1 MPIAKITSGT
11 VVGLDPFPIE
21 IEVSIDYQGFPGFS
35 IVGLAS
41 KEVDEAKERVRSA
54 IKNCGFKF
62 PDKRITVNLAPADL
76 PKKGSAFDFPIA
88 VGILLADEQL
98 FFNPE
103 KNVFIGELSLDGG
116 LRHTSSVLPVAL
128 MTKEKGF
135 GNIFLPSLNSRE
147 ASIVSNIFV
156 RPINTLKDIY
166 YHFAGNKI
174 VYPSKT
180 IDLAELL
187 TEDTDC
193 EFDFSEVRGQQYV
206 KRALQV
212 ACAGSHNIA
221 MKGPPGAGKTM
232 LARCLPSIL
241 PTLTPTEALEVTKI
255 YSISGNLNPN
265 LPIIKTRPFRS
276 PHHTTSRA
284 GLVGGS
290 SNLMPGE
297 ISLAHRG
304 VLFLDEFAELPRHV
318 LEALRQP
325 IEDGFIT
332 ISRAAGSIKFPSKVM
347 LVVAYN
353 PCPCGFLG
361 DSKKACTCSQN
372 QINNYQKRISGPI
385 LDRIDIHIEVPAVET
400 DRLVEDKE
408 VYGKTSKQMRTEV
421 QKARNRQLKRF
432 ENVSITANS
441 EMKPKEVKEFCKLT
455 GECLDILR
463 HAVIQMGLSARAYF
477 RVIKVARTIADLEN
491 SPEITRSHLAEALT
505 YRPRQ

>member
-21 IEVSIDYQGFPGFS
+21 VEVNIDHQGFPGFS

-88 VGILLADEQL
+88 VGILLADGQ
-98 FFNPE
+98 FTFDPR
-103 KNVFIGELSLDGG
+103 KRVFIGELSLDGS
-116 LRHTSSVLPVAL
+116 LRHTSSVLPIAL
-128 MTKEKGF
+128 MAKERNF
-135 GNIFLPSLNSRE
+135 ADIFLPSLNSKE
-147 ASIVSNIFV
+147 ASIVSNVFV
-156 RPINTLKDIY
+156 RPINTLKDVF
-166 YHFAGNKI
+166 YHFLGEKI
-174 VYPSKT
+174 VYPAKT
-180 IDLAELL
+180 INLDELL
-187 TEDTDC
+187 TEDIDY
-193 EFDFSEVRGQQYV
+193 EFDFSEVRGQNHV

-212 ACAGSHNIA
+212 ACSGSHNIS

-232 LARCLPSIL
+232 LARCLPSIM
-241 PTLTPTEALEVTKI
+241 PALTSQEALEVTKI
-255 YSISGNLNPN
+255 YSISGNLNPET
-265 LPIIKTRPFRS
+265 PIIKTRPFRS

-290 SNLMPGE
+290 SNLLPGE

-304 VLFLDEFAELPRHV
+304 VIFLDEFAELPRHV

-361 DSKKACTCSQN
+361 DPKKSCSCSPN
-372 QINNYQKRISGPI
+372 QIIRYQKRISGPI

-400 DRLVEDKE
+400 EKLVDEK
-408 VYGKTSKQMRTEV
+408 GAAGNKTSKQMRAEV
-421 QKARNRQLKRF
+421 QKAKEVQLKRF
-432 ENVSITANS
+432 KNTPITSNA
-441 EMKPKEVKEFCKLT
+441 EMKPKEIKEFCQLD
-455 GECLDILR
+455 GDCLNILR
-463 HAVIQMGLSARAYF
+463 HAVSQMGLSARAYF

-491 SPEITRSHLAEALT
+491 SRNITKNHLAEALN
-505 YRPRQ
+505 YRPK

>member
-11 VVGLDPFPIE
+11 VVGLEPFPIE
-21 IEVSIDYQGFPGFS
+21 IEVSIDHQGFPGFS

-88 VGILLADEQL
+88 VGILLADKQM
-98 FFNPE
+98 FFDPS
-103 KNVFIGELSLDGG
+103 KDVFIGELSLDGG
-116 LRHTSSVLPVAL
+116 LRHTSSVLPIAL
-128 MTKEKGF
+128 MAKERKF
-135 GNIFLPSLNSRE
+135 ANIFLPQLNVKE
-147 ASIVSNIFV
+147 ASIVSDVFV
-156 RPINTLKDIY
+156 RPVNSLTDICN
-166 YHFAGNKI
+166 HFSGEKI
-174 VYPSKT
+174 IYPAKT
-180 IDLAELL
+180 INLEELL
-187 TEDTDC
+187 TEEVHY
-193 EFDFSEVRGQQYV
+193 EFDFSEVRGQQHV

-212 ACAGSHNIA
+212 ACAGGHNIS

-241 PTLTPTEALEVTKI
+241 PNPTPQEALEVTKI
-255 YSISGNLNPN
+255 YSISGNLSPD
-265 LPIIKTRPFRS
+265 LSIIKTRPFRS

-290 SNLMPGE
+290 SNLLPGE

-332 ISRAAGSIKFPSKVM
+332 ISRAAGSIKFPSRVM
-347 LVVAYN
+347 LVVAFN

-361 DSKKACTCSQN
+361 DPKKSCSCFPN
-372 QINNYQKRISGPI
+372 QIIRYQKRISGPI
-385 LDRIDIHIEVPAVET
+385 LDRIDIHIDVPAVET
-400 DRLVEDKE
+400 DKLIEERA
-408 VYGKTSKQMRTEV
+408 VYGKTSKQMREET
-421 QKARNRQLKRF
+421 QKAKNIQIKRF
-432 ENVSITANS
+432 KNLNITGNA
-441 EMKPKEVKEFCKLT
+441 EMKPKEIKEFCKLNN
-455 GECLDILR
+455 ECLNTLR
-463 HAVIQMGLSARAYF
+463 HAVTQMGLSARAYF
-477 RVIKVARTIADLEN
+477 RIIKVARTIADLEN
-491 SPEITRSHLAEALT
+491 SKEIAQNHLSEALT
-505 YRPRQ
+505 YRPKI

>member
-1 MPIAKITSGT
+1 
-11 VVGLDPFPIE
+11 
-21 IEVSIDYQGFPGFS
+21 
-35 IVGLAS
+35 
-41 KEVDEAKERVRSA
+41 
-54 IKNCGFKF
+54 
-62 PDKRITVNLAPADL
+62 
-76 PKKGSAFDFPIA
+76 
-88 VGILLADEQL
+88 
-98 FFNPE
+98 
-103 KNVFIGELSLDGG
+103 
-116 LRHTSSVLPVAL
+116 
-128 MTKEKGF
+128 
-135 GNIFLPSLNSRE
+135 
-147 ASIVSNIFV
+147 
-156 RPINTLKDIY
+156 
-166 YHFAGNKI
+166 
-174 VYPSKT
+174 
-180 IDLAELL
+180 
-187 TEDTDC
+187 
-193 EFDFSEVRGQQYV
+193 
-206 KRALQV
+206 
-212 ACAGSHNIA
+212 